1 MITKQ
6 KALAKIAAAE
16 KACNKVHVSWA
27 GAAKALGGSVSQN
40 GYGIF
45 QGSSALRQ
53 KLLSAQEHIKTALQE
68 LAEIDW
74 PTESDYDQL

>member
-1 MITKQ
+1 MTAKQ

-16 KACNKVHVSWA
+16 KACNKVHASWT
-27 GAAKALGGSVSQN
+27 GAAKDLGGSVSQN

-45 QGSSALRQ
+45 RDSYELRQ
-53 KLLSAQEHIKTALQE
+53 KLLSAQEHINNALQG